1 MHTYLTIQPFTS
13 LLYRSGQQFFAVLS
27 LLAAADDE
35 RADRSYRCTRSS
47 SATLLLP
54 LTPCGYH
61 HHHHHH
67 FHYQRVHLTITITI
81 TAAFFF
87 FFFFFIIIAIWCGD
101 PVR

>member
-13 LLYRSGQQFFAVLS
+13 LLYRSGQQFFTVLS

-47 SATLLLP
+47 SATLLFLH

-61 HHHHHH
+61 HHHFH
-67 FHYQRVHLTITITI
+67 FHYQRVQLHITITITI
-81 TAAFFF
+81 TA
-87 FFFFFIIIAIWCGD
+87 FFFFFIIIIIAIWRGD